1 MSTSNPDTRASLLVK
16 LRDSKD
22 IDAWE
27 DFTEIYTPVIHRAAS
42 KMGLQSADADNVVQE
57 VLLAVSKS
65 IDQWL
70 NRQER
75 IGFRPWLFRIARN
88 KTLDLLT
95 RKATRPFKKPGE
107 GSSFEW
113 SQVAQQESEIATHF
127 EFEYQWELFT
137 RAAAEVRESA
147 AESTWQAF
155 WLTAVEQQPID
166 FVAQK
171 LGVREGMVYLSRCR
185 IMERIRKLVQHWEG
199 T

>member
-1 MSTSNPDTRASLLVK
+1 MSTSNPETRASLLLK

-27 DFTEIYTPVIHRAAS
+27 DFTQIYSPVIHRAAR
-42 KMGLQSADADNVVQE
+42 KMGLQTADADNVVQE

-70 NRQER
+70 NREEK
-75 IGFRPWLFRIARN
+75 IGFRAWLFRIARN
-88 KTLDLLT
+88 KAIDLLT
-95 RKATRPFKKPGE
+95 RKATRPFAKKGE
-107 GSSFEW
+107 SSSFEW
-113 SQVAQQESEIATHF
+113 NELAQQESAAATHF

-137 RAAAEVRESA
+137 RAAAEVRQSA

-155 WLTAVEQQPID
+155 WLTAVEHQT
-166 FVAQK
+166 VAIVAEK

-185 IMERIRKLVQHWEG
+185 IMERIRKLVQQWEG